1 MQTANV
7 AQLKA
12 KLSGYLSLVD
22 MKKEEIVIEKRGK
35 PIAVIVPL
43 ETFEK
48 SRSTFPAD
56 RDALEQLPSRL
67 DRFGGILEEE
77 EIDRDY
83 REGREAYLHEKHG
96 S

>member
-12 KLSGYLSLVD
+12 QLSGHH
-22 MKKEEIVIEKRGK
+22 MEEEEIPVEKRSK

-48 SRSTFPAD
+48 NKHSFPAD
-56 RDALEQLPSRL
+56 RDALERLPSQL
-67 DRFGGILEEE
+67 DRFEGILEEG

-83 REGREAYLHEKHG
+83 RKGRDAYLHEKHG
-96 S
+96 A